1 MTLAE
6 ILGTHGIS
14 QAQLAAGVLR
24 PDGKPYSVAAIN
36 RIIRHGEYPK
46 SADSA
51 ALRTQIETRLADLG
65 ITVAVA
71 WPTTPKTWEYPDMQV
86 LTQQARQLFR
96 LPKSPFVDD
105 VQTRDDVYLSDEQR
119 YIRQN
124 MLFAAKQAGFVAII
138 GESGAGK
145 TTLKRDL
152 IEGIKHAGEPI
163 IVIQPQSIDKARL
176 TTAHLCDAIIE
187 DVSQGTATPRRSM
200 EAKARQIQRLLTE
213 SSRAGNKH
221 CLIIDE
227 AHDLTVPMLKYLKRF
242 WELEDGMRRLL
253 GIVLIGQPELKL
265 KLSERNADLR
275 EVVRRCEQIELQ
287 PLNAFVADYLTHKL
301 RRLDVAFEDVF
312 AADAVGGL
320 VARLTRPSAD
330 GKQVMSLLYPLI
342 VNNTVTAALNEAARL
357 GQNRITADIFN
368 AI

>member
-1 MTLAE
+1 MSDS
-6 ILGTHGIS
+6 H
-14 QAQLAAGVLR
+14 AQPSRPRPAA
-24 PDGKPYSVAAIN
+24 PS
-36 RIIRHGEYPK
+36 
-46 SADSA
+46 
-51 ALRTQIETRLADLG
+51 
-65 ITVAVA
+65 
-71 WPTTPKTWEYPDMQV
+71 
-86 LTQQARQLFR
+86 
-96 LPKSPFVDD
+96 PKSPKDTPSPERKPGAGSGGNGRPQRRPKPTPEELAAALEARRAPANRVPPITFPEALPVSAR
-105 VQTRDDVYLSDEQR
+105 RDE
-119 YIRQN
+119 I
-124 MLFAAKQAGFVAII
+124 AEAIAKHQVVIVS
-138 GESGAGK
+138 GETGSGK
-145 TTLKRDL
+145 TTQLPKICLSIGRGIGAGGTGL
-152 IEGIKHAGEPI
+152 IGHT
-163 IVIQPQSIDKARL
+163 Q
-176 TTAHLCDAIIE
+176 
-187 DVSQGTATPRRSM
+187 PRRIAATST
-200 EAKARQIQRLLTE
+200 AKRIAQEIGTPVGEHVGYQVRFNDALSAGASVKLMTDGILLAETQNDPLL
-213 SSRAGNKH
+213 RAYDTI
-221 CLIIDE
+221 IIDE

>member
-1 MTLAE
+1 MTLQE
-6 ILGTHGIS
+6 IMTAHNIS
-14 QAQLAAGVLR
+14 QPQLAAGVLR
-24 PDGKPYSVAAIN
+24 ADGKPYSVAVIN
-36 RIIRHGEYPK
+36 RIARHGEFPK
-46 SADSA
+46 SADRA
-51 ALRTQIETRLADLG
+51 ALQAQITDRLQALGVAD
-65 ITVAVA
+65 APD
-71 WPTTPKTWEYPDMQV
+71 WPTEQQPATWEYPDMQI
-86 LTQQARQLFR
+86 LTQQARQAFC

-105 VQTRDDVYLSDEQR
+105 VQTREDVYLSDEQR

-124 MLFAAKQAGFVAII
+124 MLFAAKQAGFIAII

-152 IEGIKHAGEPI
+152 IEGIRQSGEAI
-163 IVIQPQSIDKARL
+163 IVVQPQAIDKTKL

-187 DVSQGTATPRRSM
+187 DISQGTATPKRSM

-275 EVVRRCEQIELQ
+275 EVVRRCEQVELQ
-287 PLNAFVADYLTHKL
+287 PLNAYVGDYLTHKL
-301 RRLDVAFEDVF
+301 RRIGMRFEDVF
-312 AADAVGGL
+312 AADAVSGL
-320 VARLTRPSAD
+320 TARLTQQS
-330 GKQVMSLLYPLI
+330 GKHTMSLLYPLI
-342 VNNTVTAALNEAARL
+342 VNNTVVAAMNEAAKL
-357 GQNRITADIFN
+357 GQSRITADIFN
-368 AI
+368 TI